1 MLQAIGGDASVSRSP
16 PALAKKA
23 GALEPERIAVRARA
37 GFPPPCL
44 DGVQWG
50 RGSSRPCGA
59 AETSD
64 AQDVD
69 PYTGEGQVMADQKLV
84 VSWLNDA
91 YALENGIAEALEKQ
105 VAVAADHPAVQSGI
119 QRHLEATKRHAE
131 TVKTCLEQ
139 LGESPSGVKTTM
151 ATLGAKVHGLT
162 MGAAKDDLVKF
173 ALNDYATEHMEIAS
187 YKAMIVAAQEIGQ
200 AEIAAACQGILSDEV
215 AMAAWLDE
223 QMPALVRE
231 AVQQGET

>member
-1 MLQAIGGDASVSRSP
+1 
-16 PALAKKA
+16 
-23 GALEPERIAVRARA
+23 
-37 GFPPPCL
+37 
-44 DGVQWG
+44 
-50 RGSSRPCGA
+50 
-59 AETSD
+59 
-64 AQDVD
+64 
-69 PYTGEGQVMADQKLV
+69 MADQKLI

-119 QRHLEATKRHAE
+119 QRHLDATKRHAE
-131 TVKTCLEQ
+131 TVKSCLEQ

-151 ATLGAKVHGLT
+151 ATLGAKVQGLT

-187 YKAMIVAAQEIGQ
+187 YRALIVAAEEIWQ
-200 AEIAAACQGILSDEV
+200 ADIVQACQTILVDEL
-215 AMAAWLDE
+215 AMAAWRE
-223 QMPALVRE
+223 EYMPAIVRV